1 MLFPFKNDKNDE
13 KRLLRGLRAQKPE
26 AQRQLFEQYSG
37 KMMTVCLRYTKTRE
51 EAEDI
56 LQEGFLRVFRK
67 IDLYEGTGSFE
78 GWMRRVFTNIAIR
91 HFQKSEKM
99 YLVVSIDDMDVEPSQ
114 DLLSQ
119 HFETEDLLKMI
130 QQLPDGYRMVFNLYA
145 IEGYSHEEIAKELEI
160 SVGTS
165 KSQLSRARQA
175 LQKMLEPER
184 ENERRMIVNG

>member
-1 MLFPFKNDKNDE
+1 MLFPFQNDE
-13 KRLLRGLRAQKPE
+13 KRLLRGLKAQKPD

-37 KMMTVCLRYTKTRE
+37 KMMAVCFRYVKTKE

-67 IDLYEGTGSFE
+67 IDLYNGTGSFE

-91 HFQKSEKM
+91 HYQKNEKL
-99 YLVVSIDDMDVEPSQ
+99 YLIVSIDDMDVEPSQ

-119 HFETEDLLKMI
+119 HFETEDLMNMI
-130 QQLPDGYRMVFNLYA
+130 QSLPDGYRMVFNLYA
-145 IEGYSHEEIAKELEI
+145 IEGYSHDEISKQLGI

-175 LQKMLEPER
+175 LQKMLAPKESK
-184 ENERRMIVNG
+184 ERRMTINA